1 MGFDWYAEEQRVR
14 INLSERACLIME
26 EDMYQFDVTERSSF
40 MNTVFRN
47 YHDSAP
53 SSISHYLHI
62 KHAQFS
68 NQLADIITDRQ
79 VLDHTIQC
87 LLEKEKTSLIERV
100 QNQLRKKFKGN
111 SYRINNENLSFLT
124 SEECQEETHY
134 NNRPGLYIKC
144 IIEDY
149 AELSFMERER
159 VFFAEMYDTVED
171 AIKTHSLLKVCTKGN
186 RLFHVYPYSLDTD
199 SLSTRLYLTGFSK
212 SISETRTSK
221 IPASFRIPNLTKIN
235 KLHQSARLT
244 SEEVAELKQAIS
256 NRSVQF
262 LINNEDEIHVRLSDR
277 GIIKYNNQL
286 HLRPPKNNELSSK
299 HIYVFNCTAQQAEYY
314 FFKFGED
321 AEILKPLS
329 LRSKFISMYQQ
340 ALVSYTKQN
349 AIDHS

>member
-26 EDMYQFDVTERSSF
+26 EDMYQFDITERSSF

-47 YHDSAP
+47 YHDTAP
-53 SSISHYLHI
+53 ASISHYLHA
-62 KHAQFS
+62 KQEQFS
-68 NQLADIITDRQ
+68 NQLSDIISDRL

-87 LLEKEKTSLIERV
+87 LLEKEKSSLIERV
-100 QNQLRKKFKGN
+100 GNQLRKKYKGN

-124 SEECQEETHY
+124 SEECQEEVHY

-144 IIEDY
+144 VIEDY

-159 VFFAEMYDTVED
+159 VFFADMYDTVED
-171 AIKTHSLLKVCTKGN
+171 AIRTKSLLKVCTKGN

-212 SISETRTSK
+212 SITETRTEK
-221 IPASFRIPNLTKIN
+221 IPASFRIPNLKKVN

-244 SEEVAELKQAIS
+244 SEEVSELEQAIS
-256 NRSVQF
+256 SRSVQF
-262 LINNEDEIHVRLSDR
+262 LLNNEDEIHVRLSDR
-277 GIIKYNNQL
+277 GIIKYNNQI
-286 HLRPPKNNELSSK
+286 HLRPSKNNKLSSK
-299 HIYVFNCTAQQAEYY
+299 NIYVFNCTAQQAEFY

-321 AEILKPLS
+321 VEILKPLS
-329 LRSKFISMYQQ
+329 LRSKFINMYQR
-340 ALVSYTKQN
+340 ALEHYS
-349 AIDHS
+349 S